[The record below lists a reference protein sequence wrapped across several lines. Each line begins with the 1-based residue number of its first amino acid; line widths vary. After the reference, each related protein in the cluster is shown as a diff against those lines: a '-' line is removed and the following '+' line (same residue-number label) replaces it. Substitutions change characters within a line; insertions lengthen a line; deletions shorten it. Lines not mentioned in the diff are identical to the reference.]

1 MITNFDLE
9 KLARFYKL
17 PLVSVCMKNELPP
30 EPKEGCYIVN
40 MQSSSAGSGT
50 HWVAFFFFKNICYY
64 FDSFGAS
71 PPLEIINFIKKKK
84 GSHLLFNNF
93 IIQNIKSSNC
103 GYFAL
108 AFLLYMYANR
118 QKSNLKEVFNEFV
131 NNFADD
137 TTKNDDILKSF
148 FASSPLSSS
157 PSILKKFIKD

>member
-1 MITNFDLE
+1 
-9 KLARFYKL
+9 
-17 PLVSVCMKNELPP
+17 
-30 EPKEGCYIVN
+30 
-40 MQSSSAGSGT
+40 MQSTTCSSLLLLRLTTTDNNEAEKVIKHATRSTGFTWQLTDGKRIGRI
-50 HWVAFFFFKNICYY
+50 WVAFFFFKNICYY
-64 FDSFGAS
+64 FDSFGA
-71 PPLEIINFIKKKK
+71 PPPVEIINFIKKEK
-84 GSHLLFNNF
+84 GSHLLFNNY

-103 GYFAL
+103 GYFSL

-148 FASSPLSSS
+148 FASSHLSSS

>member
-17 PLVSVCMKNELPP
+17 PLVCISMKDELPLK
-30 EPKEGCYIVN
+30 PKEGCYIVN

-71 PPLEIINFIKKKK
+71 PPLEVMDFIKKKK

-108 AFLLYMYANR
+108 AFLLYMYQNR

-137 TTKNDDILKSF
+137 TTKNDDIIKSF
-148 FASSPLSSS
+148 FASSPLNGR
-157 PSILKKFIKD
+157 PSLLKSFIK

>member
-1 MITNFDLE
+1 MITNFNLE
-9 KLARFYKL
+9 KLAKFYKL
-17 PLVSVCMKNELPP
+17 PLVCISMKDELPP
-30 EPKEGCYIVN
+30 KPKEGCYIVN

-71 PPLEIINFIKKKK
+71 PPLEIINFIKKEK

-93 IIQNIKSSNC
+93 IIQDLKSSQC

-137 TTKNDDILKSF
+137 TNKNDEILKSF
-148 FASSPLSSS
+148 FASTPLNGS
-157 PSILKKFIKD
+157 PSFLKKYIA

>member
-1 MITNFDLE
+1 MINNFDLE
-9 KLARFYKL
+9 KIAKFYKL
-17 PLVSVCMKNELPP
+17 PLVSICMKDELPTK
-30 EPKEGCYIVN
+30 PKEGCYIVN
-40 MQSSSAGSGT
+40 MQSSTSGQGT
-50 HWVAFFFFKNICYY
+50 HWISFFFFKNICYY
-64 FDSFGAS
+64 FDSFGAT
-71 PPLEIINFIKKKK
+71 PLIEVINFIKTKK

-93 IIQNIKSSNC
+93 IIQNIKNSNC

-108 AFLLYMYANR
+108 AFLLYMYANL

>member
-17 PLVSVCMKNELPP
+17 PLVSVCMKDELLYC
-30 EPKEGCYIVN
+30 KYAVVIGWKWNSLGCV
-40 MQSSSAGSGT
+40 
-50 HWVAFFFFKNICYY
+50 FFFKNICYY

-71 PPLEIINFIKKKK
+71 PPLEVMDFIKKKK

-108 AFLLYMYANR
+108 AFLLYMYQNR

-148 FASSPLSSS
+148 FASTPLSSS
-157 PSILKKFIKD
+157 PSILKRFIN

>member
-1 MITNFDLE
+1 MITNFNLE
-9 KLARFYKL
+9 KLAKFYKL
-17 PLVSVCMKNELPP
+17 PLVCISMKDELPP
-30 EPKEGCYIVN
+30 KPKEGCYIIN
-40 MQSSSAGSGT
+40 MQSSTAGSGT

-71 PPLEIINFIKKKK
+71 PPLEIINFIKKEK

-93 IIQNIKSSNC
+93 ILQDLKSSQC

-148 FASSPLSSS
+148 FASTPLNGS
-157 PSILKKFIKD
+157 PSFLKKYIA